1 MEAKAKI
8 AIIGGTGLADPKLFR
23 VIEEVDADT
32 PYGKPSDKIKITDF
46 KGTKVAFLPRHGT
59 GHVIPPH
66 KVNYRANIH
75 ALKEIGAEHILAF
88 TAVGSLRE
96 DMKPGDIVI
105 PDQFIDMTRGRELTF
120 YDGPKVVHISA
131 ADPFCAN
138 LRKLAVDVVKKLG
151 IRHHDAGTYV
161 CIEGPRFSTRAE
173 SRLWRIMKADVVGMT
188 LVPEAQLAREAE
200 ICYLSVSSVTDY
212 DVWADKPVN
221 ASDIIETMKKN
232 SENVVDIVM
241 EIIPRIKGKRVCEC
255 ATALKN
261 AEL

>member
-1 MEAKAKI
+1 MKSKAKI
-8 AIIGGTGLADPKLFR
+8 AIIGGTGLADPELFR
-23 VIEEVDADT
+23 VIEEVEVKT
-32 PYGKPSDKIKITDF
+32 PFGKPSDKIKITDF
-46 KGTKVAFLPRHGT
+46 NGTKVAFLPRHGE

-75 ALKEIGAEHILAF
+75 ALKELGVERIIGF
-88 TAVGSLRE
+88 TAVGSLKAE
-96 DMKPGDIVI
+96 MKPGDIVI
-105 PDQFIDMTRGRELTF
+105 LDQFIDMTKKRELTF

-131 ADPFCAN
+131 ADPLCADM
-138 LRKLAVDVVKKLG
+138 RKWASDATKELG
-151 IRHHDAGTYV
+151 IPYHDKGTYV

-173 SRLWRIMKADVVGMT
+173 SKLWRIMGADVVGMT

-200 ICYLSVSSVTDY
+200 MCYLSVSSVTDY

-221 ASDIIETMKKN
+221 AADIIETMKKN
-232 SENVVDIVM
+232 AVNIQDILKNL
-241 EIIPRIKGKRVCEC
+241 IPKINDDRSCEC